1 MSTAG
6 APRNRVMQAV
16 TATIRGIDRVLEWLE
31 TTIVAGA
38 VIVMSVLMVTHV
50 LGRMLIEEGIPG
62 RSEITELLL
71 VLITFVGVSY
81 AVRRARHI
89 SMSALYDQLSGWP
102 RKALIVLISVATG
115 GLMLYMAW
123 EAAGYVQTTY
133 SRERSTSALQI
144 PLWLVYIS
152 MPIGFTLAGIQYWLT
167 AYRNLTSP
175 DLYRSFTELEG
186 YDAVPDE
193 TPNDDDQSR

>member
-6 APRNRVMQAV
+6 TSRRRATQAV

-38 VIVMSVLMVTHV
+38 VIVMSVLMITHV

-102 RKALIVLISVATG
+102 RKALIILISVVTG
-115 GLMLYMAW
+115 GLMLYLAW
-123 EAAGYVQTTY
+123 ESTGYVQTTY
-133 SRERSTSALQI
+133 DRERSTSALQI

-167 AYRNLTSP
+167 AYRNLTSA
-175 DLYRSFTELEG
+175 DIYRSFTELEG

-193 TPNDDDQSR
+193 NPDDDNQSR